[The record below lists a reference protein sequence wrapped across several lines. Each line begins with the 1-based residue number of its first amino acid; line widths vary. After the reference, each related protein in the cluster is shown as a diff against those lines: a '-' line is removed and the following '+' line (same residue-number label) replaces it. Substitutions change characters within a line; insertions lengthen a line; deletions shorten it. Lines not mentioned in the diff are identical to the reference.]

1 MELLDEIH
9 QQEGSDI
16 YVLLQ
21 ISILYLH
28 FDDFEKVL
36 NIMSEVEQLSKT
48 VELNEWARKYLK

>member
-36 NIMSEVEQLSKT
+36 NIMSEVEQLSQT
-48 VELNEWARKYLK
+48 VELNE